1 MCNAAKALKQVT
13 VENFPNLLKDTNL
26 QIQEAE
32 TNLHRIKKKNLHRIN
47 PKKSVQLRHKIMLR
61 KLRTKKS
68 GFKGRFLPPKLWSSE
83 GGSTV
88 FQMLKEKNCP
98 LPLQVTKLSFKSK
111 EKKRHSWM
119 KEN

>member
-32 TNLHRIKKKNLHRIN
+32 TNLHRIN